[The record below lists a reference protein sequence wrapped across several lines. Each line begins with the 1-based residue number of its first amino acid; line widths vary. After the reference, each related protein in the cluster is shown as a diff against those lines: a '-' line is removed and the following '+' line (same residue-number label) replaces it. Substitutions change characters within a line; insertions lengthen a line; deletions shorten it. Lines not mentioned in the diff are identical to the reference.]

1 MLRRNGQCMF
11 LSIIGPTTYKL
22 LSSMI
27 APDKPGEKSYEDL
40 VKVLKEHHNPTP
52 SEIVQRYKFHT
63 RIRKPEEST
72 TQFVVELRAL
82 AQYCNFGASLT
93 DLLEIELCVELTM
106 IMYKEGYSRRNH
118 SRLRKL

>member
-40 VKVLKEHHNPTP
+40 VKVLKEHRNPTP

-63 RIRKPEEST
+63 RIRKPEESI
-72 TQFVVELRAL
+72 QASQVSELWQSRSHSK
-82 AQYCNFGASLT
+82 SL
-93 DLLEIELCVELTM
+93 
-106 IMYKEGYSRRNH
+106 
-118 SRLRKL
+118 